1 MLDILNKINQP
12 EDLRNIEINDLYVG
26 ILKKIVYSLTSE
38 ERIGLIKELI
48 DNCSE
53 NKIFIARLF
62 CVLNEEEKI
71 QIENEIIEYLKMD
84 IYELLLIFK
93 YLGKKNKKNI
103 INLYIDINNIK
114 FLCDIWKDTDKE
126 IQYEMFETI
135 LDKILNSKYCDEI
148 VHFIS
153 DTAEC
158 VKRDKL
164 AFQFFSKVCE
174 KDGALEDAD
183 GLLAEMRK
191 KWGDLFTVEENE
203 PLEGPCPPKAE
214 DTLLTRETV
223 AGMSVEEINRNW
235 HAVKA
240 ALGVG

>member
-1 MLDILNKINQP
+1 MLDMETVRGWGLNDEQVEALAKDWAEREEAAEQMRQKNVQL
-12 EDLRNIEINDLYVG
+12 EAETAEVRNAFAEYCGQV
-26 ILKKIVYSLTSE
+26 
-38 ERIGLIKELI
+38 
-48 DNCSE
+48 
-53 NKIFIARLF
+53 
-62 CVLNEEEKI
+62 EEKNKRALVR
-71 QIENEIIEYLKMD
+71 EALLAGGVNPAAA
-84 IYELLLIFK
+84 ELLALQA
-93 YLGKKNKKNI
+93 
-103 INLYIDINNIK
+103 D
-114 FLCDIWKDTDKE
+114 
-126 IQYEMFETI
+126 
-135 LDKILNSKYCDEI
+135 
-148 VHFIS
+148 
-153 DTAEC
+153 
-158 VKRDKL
+158 L
-164 AFQFFSKVCE
+164 AKVCE